1 VVVSNKSIDIIY
13 NNFTDENSKMMAM
26 VLVGDIVFV
35 VLETVESFA
44 FLLFDDC

>member
-13 NNFTDENSKMMAM
+13 NNFTDENSKMLAM
-26 VLVGDIVFV
+26 VLVVDIVFV